1 VRRAS
6 RFVLRFPFAIA
17 SASAALC
24 ILACAG
30 TAHAGDDLP
39 DAESGLWGKSAARL
53 AGVFTMASGDS
64 VYRQPAPGTTT
75 PPVTGGTGTGT
86 AAPATPAGPDPAY
99 TGLRGTVEF
108 QGGFYS
114 DKTIFGTYIGF
125 EGRAALGY
133 ELGPKYGDGTKD
145 KDDEGSDVD
154 GSLVFQMDLGP
165 SYVPLHWRAGI
176 PGRVTLLPGFGMD
189 LDGAR
194 FYSSFAYAYLGA
206 RLSLFLSD
214 GFSLHGQYVYVPGTT
229 SGSLLIREHRVEAS
243 VHIGNL
249 GLGARFHLT
258 HVAFPTDDRAT
269 ENPQL
274 SAFAAYVFD

>member
-1 VRRAS
+1 MRRGAS
-6 RFVLRFPFAIA
+6 
-17 SASAALC
+17 SASAFACATSAAAC
-24 ILACAG
+24 ILAFAG
-30 TAHAGDDLP
+30 TARAGDDIP
-39 DAESGLWGKSAARL
+39 DDEAGLWGKAGARL

-64 VYRQPAPGTTT
+64 IYRQPAPGTTT
-75 PPVTGGTGTGT
+75 PPVSGGGTGTGT
-86 AAPATPAGPDPAY
+86 ATPAAPAGPDPSY
-99 TGLRGTVEF
+99 TGLRGTVEI

-114 DKTIFGTYIGF
+114 DKTVFGTYIGF

-133 ELGPKYGDGTKD
+133 ELGPKYGDGTTD
-145 KDDEGSDVD
+145 KDDEGSDVN

-165 SYVPLHWRAGI
+165 SYVPLHWRGGI

-194 FYSSFAYAYLGA
+194 FYSSFAYAFIGG
-206 RLSLFLSD
+206 RLSLLFSD
-214 GFSLHGQYVYVPGTT
+214 ALSLHGQYVYIPGTT

-243 VHIGNL
+243 VHMGNL

-258 HVAFPTDDRAT
+258 QVAFPTDDRAT
-269 ENPQL
+269 QIPQL